1 MKSYFPIKR
10 KLFPKKRKVYKK
22 WHTYLIVPF
31 LNTEIC
37 ERISIIHNFVT
48 AMRFV
53 AVAQWK
59 IFKGISCKELTAT
72 IGFSRDLPFLY

>member
-1 MKSYFPIKR
+1 MY
-10 KLFPKKRKVYKK
+10 
-22 WHTYLIVPF
+22 IVPS
-31 LNTEIC
+31 LII
-37 ERISIIHNFVT
+37 ERPTFKQLSHNFAT